1 MMYETIL
8 YDVHDR
14 VLTITLNRPDKLNA
28 WTGVMAKELVAAFDA
43 ADADDNVRA
52 IVITGAGRA
61 FCAGADLSAGA
72 ETFNYENREGGA
84 PVHADGSIDYSDEM
98 VRDSAG
104 LVTLRM
110 YRCLKPIIAAIN
122 GHAVGVGIT
131 FTLAADMRLVAE
143 GAKIGFVFARRGIVP
158 EGASSWFLPRLVGPG
173 RALEWAMTGRLLMTD
188 EAKEAGLVRSVHAPA
203 DLLPAAYAL
212 AREIANNT
220 APVSVALTRQMIW
233 RSYGQA
239 HPIEAHQIDSR
250 GVYSRGRTADAA
262 EGVSSFLE
270 KRPAVYPD
278 KVTNAMP
285 DFFPW
290 WEEPTYK

>member
-1 MMYETIL
+1 MYETIL
-8 YDVHDR
+8 YDVNDSI
-14 VLTITLNRPDKLNA
+14 LTITLNRPDKLNA
-28 WTGVMAKELVAAFDA
+28 WTGVMADELVAAIDA

-52 IVITGAGRA
+52 VVITGAGRA

-72 ETFNYENREGGA
+72 ETFNYENRKGGSL
-84 PVHADGSIDYSDEM
+84 VGADGTIDYSNPM

-158 EGASSWFLPRLVGPG
+158 EGASSWFLPRLVGIS
-173 RALEWAMTGRLLMTD
+173 RAVEWCMTGRLLTTD
-188 EAKEAGLVRSVHAPA
+188 DVKDGGLVRSVHAPA
-203 DLLPAAYAL
+203 DLLPAAYAI
-212 AREIANNT
+212 AREIADNT
-220 APVSVALTRQMIW
+220 APVSVALTRQMMW
-233 RSYGQA
+233 RSSGQA
-239 HPIEAHQIDSR
+239 HPMDAHRLDSR
-250 GVYSRGRTADAA
+250 GIYARGRRADAA
-262 EGVSSFLE
+262 EGVTSFLQ

-278 KVTNAMP
+278 KVSNAMP

-290 WEEPTYK
+290 WEEPEYK